1 MRQIPKNRIIEN
13 QYSAGLLRFSISKVP
28 YIGFYNVINGSK
40 YFTGKTYTESSKPL
54 EKYNILKTAASAVAA
69 AGSIATSISVLRNP
83 NDIRYFYK
91 DTTSK
96 DILIKEINK
105 DAYSKLNG
113 KDSMTYQV
121 ISYNPQNQ
129 TLEEVD
135 TQMPGLKTFLET

>member
-28 YIGFYNVINGSK
+28 YIGFYNIINGSK
-40 YFTGKTYTESSKPL
+40 YFTGKTYTESSKSL

-69 AGSIATSISVLRNP
+69 AGSVAAFVGNS

-135 TQMPGLKTFLET
+135 VQMPGLKTFLVT